1 MKHLKDISE
10 LTREELETA
19 VYSAQYILEDANP
32 EKLEN
37 ATGLPMGVIVAA
49 LENILK
55 EK

>member
-1 MKHLKDISE
+1 MKHLKCITE
-10 LTREELETA
+10 FTKEELEEA
-19 VYSAQYILEDANP
+19 VYSAQYILEDANL